1 MNNAKIKILIAED
14 EENLREMLILVLK
27 DEGYQVD
34 EAADGLQAWNL
45 LNKNHYDLL
54 VTDLFMPKMNGF
66 DLIIKC
72 HDLFSKTKTILLS
85 GGGKEIEAKHGSRN
99 IKYLDQETEV
109 DVYLKKPC
117 NLNEFLS
124 TIEKIL

>member
-1 MNNAKIKILIAED
+1 MDNGKIKILIAED
-14 EENLREMLILVLK
+14 EESLREMLALVLQ
-27 DEGYQVD
+27 DEGYQTN
-34 EAADGLQAWNL
+34 EAEDGLQAWDL

-72 HDLFSKTKTILLS
+72 HEHFSKTKTILLS
-85 GGGKEIEAKHGSRN
+85 GGGKEIEAEHGCRN

-109 DVYLKKPC
+109 DIYLKKPC
-117 NLNEFLS
+117 SLNEFLS